1 MKEYFMQHGNMRCY
15 PSGRKKSFN
24 AWTTKKKPQPKF
36 VPMEV
41 VNEPYRR
48 STPVYQSVDCGTVH
62 TTKEERSVYT
72 GTLVKGISTMHKSNM
87 VPIINDQEA
96 KDHASMRR

>member
-1 MKEYFMQHGNMRCY
+1 MGVYVMQHGNMRCY

-36 VPMEV
+36 
-41 VNEPYRR
+41 EPIELKPVYRR
-48 STPVYQSVDCGTVH
+48 ETPTYASVDCNAVC
-62 TTKEERSVYT
+62 TTKKERTVYT
-72 GTLVKGISTMHKSNM
+72 GTLVKGISTMRKSNM

>member
-1 MKEYFMQHGNMRCY
+1 
-15 PSGRKKSFN
+15 
-24 AWTTKKKPQPKF
+24 
-36 VPMEV
+36 MEV

-48 STPVYQSVDCGTVH
+48 PTPIYQSVDCGTIH